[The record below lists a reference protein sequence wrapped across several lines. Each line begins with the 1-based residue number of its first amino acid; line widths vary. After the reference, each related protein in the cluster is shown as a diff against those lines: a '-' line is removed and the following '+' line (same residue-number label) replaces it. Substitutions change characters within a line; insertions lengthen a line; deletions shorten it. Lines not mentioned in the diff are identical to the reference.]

1 MTTDD
6 LFQGV
11 RHSLIG
17 IGRSR
22 NFKSVFR
29 HVLML
34 LAIFVL
40 TGTAAAE
47 EFISREHGFKI
58 NFPKSPTVEISE
70 KRIASGMIQI
80 VRYKAKKKAF
90 RTSLTVVTYS
100 RDVFTGEEIKE
111 ALARSRDRRV
121 KNMRGELLSDTDIA
135 IDGHSGKEL
144 VIGVGAFSG
153 PRIYRYRMRNY
164 YVGNRQYLIS
174 IVGASNLVLSP
185 KSDSFFNSFRLI
197 GPTGDSSN

>member
-1 MTTDD
+1 
-6 LFQGV
+6 
-11 RHSLIG
+11 
-17 IGRSR
+17 
-22 NFKSVFR
+22 
-29 HVLML
+29 ML

-100 RDVFTGEEIKE
+100 RDVFPGEEIKE

-135 IDGHSGKEL
+135 IDGHPGKEL

-164 YVGNRQYLIS
+164 YVGNRQYLMS
-174 IVGASNLVLSP
+174 IVGASNMVLSP